1 MAVFAVS
8 FGREIA
14 EGRFVLVEKA
24 TGERFGETPVRAVA
38 KLVAQETQ
46 KSEDVR
52 TRISS
57 LPVETPEADRG

>member
-24 TGERFGETPVRAVA
+24 TGERFGETPVRVA